1 MWDLPGQ
8 GIKPVPLALARQ
20 IPTHYTIGEVQ
31 TVHLKW
37 MDFISTKLILKNQK
51 NKQTNKQTK
60 SLSYQVLDSTVV
72 PLWILNPE

>member
-1 MWDLPGQ
+1 MWDLPGPR
-8 GIKPVPLALARQ
+8 IKPVPLALARQ
-20 IPTHYTIGEVQ
+20 IPTHYTTGEVQ

-51 NKQTNKQTK
+51 KPNKQTK
-60 SLSYQVLDSTVV
+60 SLSYQGLDSTVV